1 MDPELVAFASVFAIA
16 IASGAI
22 WHAIVK
28 NYLLSVVGAAFTGAA
43 WAYLVYGLWQGR
55 IPHWLIFAALLPVCA
70 VVAAAVGIPFNRR
83 RTGKGLGEGWPD
95 GHIDV

>member
-1 MDPELVAFASVFAIA
+1 MDAELVTFASVFAIA
-16 IASGAI
+16 TASGLI

-28 NYLLSVVGAAFTGAA
+28 NYLLGVVGAAFTAAA
-43 WAYLVYGLWQGR
+43 WAYLIYGLWHGR
-55 IPHWLIFAALLPVCA
+55 IPHWLIFAVLLPFGA
-70 VVAAAVGIPFNRR
+70 IVAAAVGIPFNRR